1 MTRFTIGISRV
12 GSKNMLLNVLVP
24 FSPVVLWPL
33 FCFKTSRSLPCYFSS
48 RDISWPQACFIAIAF
63 EGAPWVLSIMPN
75 WPVRGQWNTQG
86 KCNSIFRW
94 SGPTDMNGSLIPNSL
109 IKAKNQFVKNG
120 TANFSRNIPTWISG
134 PPPEVIQNIPVGRN
148 RLFHLNSHRN
158 FRNLCHNGKHALFPS
173 VEIRLL
179 PVRDRNSNP

>member
-48 RDISWPQACFIAIAF
+48 RDISLPQACFIAIAF

-75 WPVRGQWNTQG
+75 
-86 KCNSIFRW
+86 
-94 SGPTDMNGSLIPNSL
+94 
-109 IKAKNQFVKNG
+109 
-120 TANFSRNIPTWISG
+120 
-134 PPPEVIQNIPVGRN
+134 
-148 RLFHLNSHRN
+148 
-158 FRNLCHNGKHALFPS
+158 
-173 VEIRLL
+173 
-179 PVRDRNSNP
+179 